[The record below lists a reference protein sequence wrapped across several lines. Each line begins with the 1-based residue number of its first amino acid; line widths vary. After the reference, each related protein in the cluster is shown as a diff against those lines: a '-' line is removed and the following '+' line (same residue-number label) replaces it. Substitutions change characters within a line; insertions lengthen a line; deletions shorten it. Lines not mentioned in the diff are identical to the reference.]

1 MSDKLKT
8 LSAAQKKVVVG
19 IACYIEAQGKGGRF
33 RSDDP
38 EMDIIVKECF
48 DDSWVG
54 NWDSD
59 YRHQYLGQAAIY
71 AANNEKEC
79 LRIAAEL
86 DAEAKFA
93 FKNMMIDII
102 GDNAMMM
109 LHAAY
114 IYGEIGMPVFKQPE
128 KKEPVREDRNTQED
142 DGTYVIEDCYRR
154 LADIGAVRG
163 ENDKVFTMV
172 DQNEDTRDS
181 VGANYDYW
189 LNHGICPVSGL
200 VGYVNPRQSVDTP
213 EGKLYYLVCTG
224 NLVIPVLEWGL
235 EKIDE
240 WEYRDK
246 VQNDRMLSWDRSGEL
261 CRELRAKKKPSEP
274 QGTRVRVT
282 APQDDRKVVRWTATV
297 QQRIEGGRVFP
308 SNYIERFIKLTYS
321 KRGSMLELEVVGA
334 MKPRTAKI
342 KSDDGRVLTYVD
354 TMRPFAYYEV
364 ETEPEHNSIVRVSI
378 FQKNE
383 NFEDLEY
390 RYTVDRHND

>member
-8 LSAAQKKVVVG
+8 LSAAQKKVIVG

-48 DDSWVG
+48 DESWVG
-54 NWDSD
+54 NWDSN
-59 YRHQYLGQAAIY
+59 YRHQYLGQAATY
-71 AANNEKEC
+71 AAHNEKEC
-79 LRIAAEL
+79 LRIASEL
-86 DAEAKFA
+86 DNEAKFA
-93 FKNMMIDII
+93 FKSMMIDII

-114 IYGEIGMPVFKQPE
+114 IYKEIGMPVFTKPE
-128 KKEPVREDRNTQED
+128 EKEVPREERNTQED
-142 DGTYVIEDCYRR
+142 DGTYVLEDCYRR
-154 LADIGAVRG
+154 LADVGAVRG

-172 DQNEDTRDS
+172 DEDRGTRDS

-213 EGKLYYLVCTG
+213 EGRLYYLVCTG

-261 CRELRAKKKPSEP
+261 CRELRARKKPSAP
-274 QGTRVRVT
+274 QGIENKVN
-282 APQDDRKVVRWTATV
+282 APQDDRQVVRWTATV

-321 KRGSMLELEVVGA
+321 KRGSMLELEVVGV